1 MPSAR
6 APGSSS
12 QRRRWRARH
21 DRRFARRSSGRR
33 GNIHHGLEGP
43 YALPADLRQLR
54 TDLSGLGADGIRA
67 ARAGI
72 AESAR
77 NAATKGKAAAELA
90 EKQITAHPF
99 LSIAA
104 CFAIGLLLGMRLNRR
119 D

>member
-1 MPSAR
+1 M
-6 APGSSS
+6 
-12 QRRRWRARH
+12 
-21 DRRFARRSSGRR
+21 DRNSPTGIDETLDLHREIDRLRT
-33 GNIHHGLEGP
+33 
-43 YALPADLRQLR
+43 DLRQLR

-77 NAATKGKAAAELA
+77 NAATTGKAAAELA